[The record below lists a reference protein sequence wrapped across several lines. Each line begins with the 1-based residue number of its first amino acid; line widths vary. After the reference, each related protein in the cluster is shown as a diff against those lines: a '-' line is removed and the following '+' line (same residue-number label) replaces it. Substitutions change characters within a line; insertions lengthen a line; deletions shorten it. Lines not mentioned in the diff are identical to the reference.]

1 MADRSIHQIN
11 IESEMREA
19 YLSYAMSVIVSRA
32 LPDARD
38 GLKPVHRRILYA
50 MHDMG
55 MGAGSTHKKSARI
68 VGEVLGK
75 YHPHGDG
82 AVYET
87 MVRMAQDFSMRYM
100 LIDGQGNFGSI
111 DGDGAAAM
119 RYTEARMASIGGEL
133 LVDIN
138 KDTVD
143 FVENFDGTLNEPA
156 VLPSMVPNLLIN
168 GASGIAVG
176 MSTNIPPHN
185 LGEICDALVY
195 MLDQWARLDEID
207 VEELM
212 QFVKGPDFPT
222 GGVIYKMRGD
232 ENMLRQAMATGRGK
246 ITLRAKVHIE
256 DMGRGKSRIIV
267 SELPYQTNK
276 ATLIERIASLV
287 RSGKLD
293 GLVDL
298 RDESDR
304 QNTVRLVIELQRG
317 ADVTDVLV
325 KLFKL
330 TPLQSTFGI
339 IMLALVDGQ
348 PRLLALKQALRV
360 YLEHRLEVVLR
371 RSAFDLAR
379 ARERAHV
386 LEGLLIAL
394 DNLDAVIQ
402 TIRKS
407 RNSET
412 ARSNLV
418 KRFKVSEIQAQA
430 ILEMPLRRLASLEIR
445 RIREEYKEKQQL
457 IKSLEVLLASP
468 QRQRAHIAEE
478 LAKVKAEYGDPRR
491 TVIADSEA
499 IGVTQADFLVPEE
512 KTVVMLSTRGQIGRT
527 LQDEPP
533 KVTTT
538 TKNPPRLLQHS
549 TTAQIM
555 YLFADDGS
563 CATVPVQ
570 QIPQVENASDGMH
583 FSDVTALSEK
593 QKIVSFMCLP
603 MELESGYLCFV
614 TANGQVKRLQL
625 MDLPGVMSH
634 EFGLM
639 KLAKGDR
646 LVKVL
651 YSSGADELMLT
662 TASGYAIRFSEGDV
676 RPTGISSGG
685 VRGIRLAVKDDK
697 VVAAFLADDRLYGWN
712 ITDSGIAKTSP
723 MNEFPLQGR
732 GGSGVFSMR
741 LPMGSRQV
749 VAATIGRLDDNI
761 VVLTSKNKA
770 KYMTVG
776 LAKTQKRG
784 RAGGNSV
791 IALGEK
797 ESVVGAVEY
806 RERIDT
812 PAQEQLPEDELTLEE
827 IEMLLNKADSVEDAD
842 EGASANG
849 SDPSLSDDD

>member
-1 MADRSIHQIN
+1 MADRSVHQIN

-276 ATLIERIASLV
+276 TTLIERIASLV
-287 RSGKLD
+287 RNGKLD

-317 ADVTDVLV
+317 ADVTEVLV
-325 KLFKL
+325 RLFKL
-330 TPLQSTFGI
+330 TPLQSTFGV

-360 YLEHRLEVVLR
+360 FLEHRLVVVLR
-371 RSAFDLAR
+371 RSSFDLAR
-379 ARERAHV
+379 AQERAHV

-394 DNLDAVIQ
+394 DNLDAVIR

-418 KRFKVSEIQAQA
+418 KHFKVSEIQAQA

-445 RIREEYKEKQQL
+445 RIREEYKEKQRL
-457 IKSLEVLLASP
+457 IKSLEDLLASP
-468 QRQRAHIAEE
+468 QKQRAHIAEE
-478 LAKVKAEYGDPRR
+478 LTNVKAEYGDPRR
-491 TVIADSEA
+491 TIIADSEA
-499 IGVTQADFLVPEE
+499 IAVTQADFLVPEE
-512 KTVVMLSTRGQIGRT
+512 KTVAMLSMRGQLGRT
-527 LQDEPP
+527 RQDEPP
-533 KVTTT
+533 RVTTS

-555 YLFADDGS
+555 YLFAEDGN

-570 QIPQVENASDGMH
+570 QIPQVEKASDGMH
-583 FSDVTALSEK
+583 FSDMTALSAK
-593 QKIVSFMCLP
+593 QKIVSFICLP
-603 MELESGYLCFV
+603 MELETGYLCFV
-614 TANGQVKRLQL
+614 TAKGQVKRLQM

-634 EFGLM
+634 EFSLM
-639 KLAKGDR
+639 KLGKKDR
-646 LVKVL
+646 IVSIL
-651 YSSGADELMLT
+651 YTTGGQDILLT
-662 TASGYAIRFSEGDV
+662 SARGNVIRFSEDDV
-676 RPTGISSGG
+676 RRTGVISGG
-685 VRGIRLAVKDDK
+685 VRGMDLKGDR
-697 VVAAFLADDRLYGWN
+697 VVAACLVTGKASHFWHIDRRGFA
-712 ITDSGIAKTSP
+712 SIA
-723 MNEFPLQGR
+723 PLDKIRSQSR
-732 GGSGVFSMR
+732 GGTGRRVGRSKALDSQFT
-741 LPMGSRQV
+741 
-749 VAATIGRLDDNI
+749 AAAVGKLTDTLS
-761 VVLTSKNKA
+761 VLTSKGKA
-770 KYMTVG
+770 KHMTLR
-776 LAKTQKRG
+776 LADTVKLGPRG
-784 RAGGNSV
+784 VEPV
-791 IALGEK
+791 IALREK
-797 ESVVGAVEY
+797 ESVIAAVEY

-812 PAQEQLPEDELTLEE
+812 PADEPLPEDELTLEE
-827 IEMLLNKADSVEDAD
+827 IELLLNQADRAVDAD
-842 EGASANG
+842 KGASSNG
-849 SDPSLSDDD
+849 ADPSLSDDD